1 MNGGR
6 PGTFI
11 LSLDCEGKWGMADCL
26 DRRHQELLTS
36 VRLIKA
42 YETLADMFGRFDIQ
56 ATFAFVMALL
66 LEQDDRQRFDELLLG
81 NVATADP
88 WLEQYRRARSAGT
101 LEGWHLPE
109 ALAIVRSGKGHEIA
123 CHGFCH
129 RPLADD
135 LVSAAQARAELEAAV
150 QVAHSKQIDLQTFI
164 FPRNE
169 VGHLDEIR
177 KAGFVGYRT
186 ALRRVN
192 GMGGRAI
199 RIAEELN
206 LWRLPQQS
214 MPVADNG
221 LVPIPAGYFFNWR
234 YGTRRLIP
242 PEITQ
247 MRWRNL
253 LRRGARGG
261 VVHLWLHPHN
271 LVTASDTAH
280 ALERFLAEVAEAR
293 AAGRIR
299 IATQAEYCREQLS
312 SAAP

>member
-66 LEQDDRQRFDELLLG
+66 LEQDDRQRF
-81 NVATADP
+81 
-88 WLEQYRRARSAGT
+88 
-101 LEGWHLPE
+101 EGWHLPE

-242 PEITQ
+242 PEITH